1 MRTKLTSYGKAQLA
15 QQRADKFMSL
25 VGNLCFLLFIA
36 ASLMVDNNAYQGML
50 QIISYMLIAFFV
62 YTFAIGFRDETAE
75 AKCFCNGEMWEEA
88 K

>member
-1 MRTKLTSYGKAQLA
+1 MRTKLTAYGEAQLA

-25 VGNLCFLLFIA
+25 VGNLCFMFMFA
-36 ASLMVDNNAYQGML
+36 AFLMVDMNVHQGML

-62 YTFAIGFRDETAE
+62 YAFAIGFRDETAK
-75 AKCFCNGEMWEEA
+75 AKCFCQGKMWEEA